1 MDCSPLSESE
11 LRMPDVDLHGMLR
24 SKAANFI
31 RKNPKTTL
39 AEFCMYLLEC
49 TIDSNRKLRTID
61 DSGRTDGEGP
71 VIFDGAPEGYPL
83 AIYLEIVRADL
94 KTVLGS

>member
-1 MDCSPLSESE
+1 ML
-11 LRMPDVDLHGMLR
+11 DVDLHGVLR

-39 AEFCMYLLEC
+39 AELYIYLFKC
-49 TIDSNRKLRTID
+49 ASSSNTRLRTID